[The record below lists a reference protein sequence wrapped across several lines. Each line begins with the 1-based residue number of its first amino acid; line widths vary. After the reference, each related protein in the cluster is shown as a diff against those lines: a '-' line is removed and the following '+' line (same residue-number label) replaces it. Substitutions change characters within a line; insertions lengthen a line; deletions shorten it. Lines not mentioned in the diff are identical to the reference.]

1 MKKLLVGLL
10 VLSSVSAFAAEKRI
24 ECMSANKKVQVALVG
39 TTDAFDAVETLT
51 IIKGG
56 VFGRDEQIQ
65 SPNCRVELR
74 ENGLGDWALIN
85 CEDGKLLVS
94 QLLKNEGV
102 DNGSLKIGAR
112 RIRLS
117 CKSN

>member
-1 MKKLLVGLL
+1 MKNVFLGLL

-24 ECMSANKKVQVALVG
+24 ECMSANKKVHVALVG
-39 TTDAFDAVETLT
+39 TTESFDAVETLT

-56 VFGRDEQIQ
+56 LFGSDEQIQ
-65 SPNCRVELR
+65 NPNCRVDLR
-74 ENGLGDWALIN
+74 ENRLGNWALIN
-85 CEDGKLLVS
+85 CEDGKFLVT
-94 QLLKNEGV
+94 QLLKNEGE

-112 RIRLS
+112 RISLS